1 MRFADIEVPV
11 FEDDNGFL
19 GLSKSDYFQIAE
31 ILLFMI
37 IAVLVILLVLRPL
50 VGRSIAAMQPQPEPA
65 LPGVEG
71 GAGALEGPPAAEG
84 PALPVEEEDPMISL
98 GAVEGQI
105 RASSVRKIGEI
116 IDKHPDE
123 ALAILRTWIYEE

>member
-1 MRFADIEVPV
+1 
-11 FEDDNGFL
+11 
-19 GLSKSDYFQIAE
+19 
-31 ILLFMI
+31 
-37 IAVLVILLVLRPL
+37 
-50 VGRSIAAMQPQPEPA
+50 MQPQPEPA
-65 LPGVEG
+65 YAGIEG
-71 GAGALEGPPAAEG
+71 GGGAADALEGPAG
-84 PALPVEEEDPMISL
+84 SKVALSAEEEDPMISL

>member
-1 MRFADIEVPV
+1 MFLKLVVEVEVDEATGKVDIIEVWSAH
-11 FEDDNGFL
+11 DL
-19 GLSKSDYFQIAE
+19 GRAIN
-31 ILLFMI
+31 
-37 IAVLVILLVLRPL
+37 P
-50 VGRSIAAMQPQPEPA
+50 
-65 LPGVEG
+65 
-71 GAGALEGPPAAEG
+71 
-84 PALPVEEEDPMISL
+84 

>member
-1 MRFADIEVPV
+1 
-11 FEDDNGFL
+11 
-19 GLSKSDYFQIAE
+19 
-31 ILLFMI
+31 MI

-71 GAGALEGPPAAEG
+71 GAGALEGPDTAQG